1 MRSFRCAMIPC
12 LRVLLVVC
20 FLVVASPAWAQIHD
34 VTSRSGVRAWL
45 VEDHT
50 LPLVTV
56 SFSFEGGA
64 AIDPDGKE
72 GLSTLLASLLDE
84 GAGDLDSRSFQNALA
99 ERSISLG
106 FSADEDRLSGV
117 LRTLTR
123 ESDNAFALL
132 RLALHEPR
140 FDNEALERMRDAL
153 VTQRQYNLSDP
164 NWLASS
170 GFEQVAMA
178 GHPYGRAAEGTIE
191 TLKAIRRDDLV
202 AAVPQHLVRNR
213 LTVAVVGDMT
223 PDALSVML
231 DQVFGDL
238 PVGAESLGIPP
249 LQVGGAGELVL
260 IPRDQPQTV
269 LLAGL
274 PGLRRD
280 DPDWFAALT
289 MSYVLGGGFQSRLM
303 SEIRVKRGLTYGI
316 SSALVP
322 YAAGGVFYTLA
333 SSDNAKVAELLEA
346 LRGQIKMLAMD
357 GVTDT
362 ELSEAKTYLTG
373 SFALRFSSSARIAD
387 VLLEVQRL
395 GLSPR
400 YLSDRANLINAVTRT
415 DIARVAEKMLR
426 PEALTLIA
434 VGAPDGLTPTRTL
447 TITP

>member
-1 MRSFRCAMIPC
+1 MPLF
-12 LRVLLVVC
+12 LRAAVLRIAVVLIC
-20 FLVVASPAWAQIHD
+20 VFSLTGPAGAQVRE
-34 VTSRSGVRAWL
+34 VTSRGGLRAWL
-45 VEDHT
+45 VEDHA
-50 LPLVTV
+50 LPLITV

-72 GLSTLLASLLDE
+72 GVSTLLASLLDE

-106 FSADEDRLSGV
+106 FAADEDRLSGV
-117 LRTLTR
+117 MRTLTR

-132 RLALHEPR
+132 RLAIHEPR

-153 VTQRQYNLSDP
+153 ISQRQYNLSDP
-164 NWLASS
+164 NWLASR

-178 GHPYGRAAEGTIE
+178 GHPYGRAAEGTVE
-191 TLKAIRRDDLV
+191 SLKAIRRDDLV

-213 LTVAVVGDMT
+213 LTVAVVGDIT
-223 PDALSVML
+223 AEALAVVL

-238 PVGAESLGIPP
+238 PVGAESPGVPP
-249 LQVGGAGELVL
+249 LQVGGAGETVL
-260 IPRDQPQTV
+260 IPRDQPQTA

-274 PGLRRD
+274 PGIRRD

-289 MSYVLGGGFQSRLM
+289 MTYVLGGGFQSRLM

-333 SSDNAKVAELLEA
+333 SSDNAKVAELLTE
-346 LRGQIKMLAMD
+346 LRAQLKSMAMG
-357 GVTDT
+357 GVTDA
-362 ELSEAKTYLTG
+362 ELAEAKTYLTG

-400 YLSDRANLINAVTRT
+400 YLADRANLINAVTQT
-415 DIARVAEKMLR
+415 DVARIAEKMLR